1 MQWNRRNIIMVAA
14 LGTLLPVAIY
24 MNIKNLGGGRPS
36 KSRVIPAPPGAFTP
50 PPPVVGG
57 AAPVAES
64 EREARLFQPIPVN
77 TAKFR
82 QLVASGAWG
91 RDPFLTAGEIRGM
104 TGIEVVE
111 TEQRVLAPVELTV
124 SSVLISGQQAV
135 AIINNDIYTV
145 GDFIA
150 DTGDVVLGI
159 NREGVLLEG
168 PQGQRLI
175 QLKQSK
181 IPLKSVEKK

>member
-14 LGTLLPVAIY
+14 LGALLPVAIY

-36 KSRVIPAPPGAFTP
+36 KSRVVPAPRGEFTP
-50 PPPVVGG
+50 PPPAVGG
-57 AAPVAES
+57 ETPVAES

-77 TAKFR
+77 TAKFK

-91 RDPFLTAGEIRGM
+91 RDPFLTAGEIQGM
-104 TGIEVVE
+104 TGKEVVDV
-111 TEQRVLAPVELTV
+111 EQRVLAPVELTV

-150 DTGDVVLGI
+150 DTGEVVLGI